1 MKFLD
6 TLRAKDPK
14 KNMIRDLDEKEYD
27 VYLKYEQMS
36 SLREISDDIKII
48 KIASV
53 ALVVIGLVITVML
66 FAR

>member
-36 SLREISDDIKII
+36 SLREIADDIKII

-66 FAR
+66 FVR